1 MVVVRMVVMM
11 VATVMLLMLMA
22 ARLIARV
29 ARSRR
34 ATVVVVLP
42 HREHVTLGHVSTVL
56 GAERPVRAD
65 GRRQQVDVRPELVR
79 CLVGGPAVNAPGWRH
94 GGGLRELAERRPD
107 RAVHRGR
114 RAVVAELFFAFSHG
128 HEKGHALKLRNP
140 IGKNRRAGV
149 VGVDDPDA
157 PFMSSAFRGFPWL
170 AMPTGMPLGWPVLLL
185 IIDAS
190 TMPDEPV
197 PGGGGPPDGPCCCC
211 CCCGG
216 PGC

>member
-1 MVVVRMVVMM
+1 MRLELIVHRRRRVVVRRFVMVVVRMVVMM

-114 RAVVAELFFAFSHG
+114 RAVVAEVGRLPGRFSF
-128 HEKGHALKLRNP
+128 
-140 IGKNRRAGV
+140 
-149 VGVDDPDA
+149 A
-157 PFMSSAFRGFPWL
+157 PFRSSIL
-170 AMPTGMPLGWPVLLL
+170 N
-185 IIDAS
+185 
-190 TMPDEPV
+190 
-197 PGGGGPPDGPCCCC
+197 GGRDGK
-211 CCCGG
+211 
-216 PGC
+216 